1 MSDYW
6 SMKLDRHFCTANN
19 FAKVCEIDGKLKTP
33 GELVKSRM
41 LLLSVEPHWWNHK
54 GGLWR
59 RTDTGADILVNS
71 TFLECK

>member
-1 MSDYW
+1 MSDHR
-6 SMKLDRHFCTANN
+6 SIKLDRYFCTANS
-19 FAKVCEIDGKLKTP
+19 FAKECEIDGKLKTP
-33 GELVKSRM
+33 GAGKIQDAA
-41 LLLSVEPHWWNHK
+41 VEPHWWNHK